1 MLEIHCHR
9 CGGFIGNPAGT
20 TYREAPHPTPPVVPH
35 SGMCVCGAATVY
47 GPAPENTATALRG
60 VHRIRSASRN

>member
-20 TYREAPHPTPPVVPH
+20 SYREAPMAAPPVAPH
-35 SGMCVCGAATVY
+35 SGMCVCRAATVY
-47 GPAPENTATALRG
+47 GPAPEGVAGLRG